1 MAQPLQKL
9 QNLQELVSKGWVW
22 QGQQAPLHK
31 QASDF
36 IDSGWPELNEALGGG
51 WLRGSVNELQIERP
65 FSGELALL
73 LPVLRQ
79 QRQPVVWLNP
89 PAELYAPGLQHQ
101 QLTGT
106 QLLIR
111 ESDTLRAVWALEQC
125 LQAGGQVGLIIA
137 WLPDLSAPLVRR
149 LQQCAERHQQLVF
162 IMAGAMARAQPQVE
176 ARAYVNRLQVWRDG
190 DFQIRILKRRYGWPL
205 PPFPCAIDQYLP
217 TRRRSQAKVLA

>member
-1 MAQPLQKL
+1 MAEPLRKL
-9 QNLQELVSKGWVW
+9 HSLQELVSKGWVW

-36 IDSGWPELNEALGGG
+36 IDSGWAGLNEALGGG

-101 QLTGT
+101 QLTAT
-106 QLLIR
+106 QLVIR
-111 ESDTLRAVWALEQC
+111 ETDTLRAVWALEQC
-125 LQAGGQVGLIIA
+125 LQAGQIGLVIA
-137 WLPDLSAPLVRR
+137 WLPDLAAPLVRR

-162 IMAGAMARAQPQVE
+162 IMASAQPEVE
-176 ARAYVNRLQVWRDG
+176 ARAYVNRLQLLRDG

-205 PPFPCAIDQYLP
+205 PPFPCAVDQNLP
-217 TRRRSQAKVLA
+217 TRRRSQAKAHA